1 MWVDDGVGVGVQD
14 VLPGGRV
21 RAASIAKRGP
31 GECAGEPDEV
41 VRGSAGADH
50 AAVVVGHTLALS
62 VIPARHFAADAGIAD
77 GEVAAAAA
85 VSPWGQDDCRERYVC
100 WGQLGQKGAVGASR
114 AGWRQLGQLGTGM
127 GFQGRMTSR

>member
-1 MWVDDGVGVGVQD
+1 MWVDDSVGVGVQD
-14 VLPGGRV
+14 VFPGGRV
-21 RAASIAKRGP
+21 CAASIAKRGP

-85 VSPWGQDDCRERYVC
+85 VSPWGQDDCREIC
-100 WGQLGQKGAVGASR
+100 LLGAVRAERQKGAVGDSY
-114 AGWRQLGQLGTGM
+114 GPPGQGGRQEEQVGTALGGG
-127 GFQGRMTSR
+127 